1 MTDTEY
7 KARLLSGNGGAFLFF
22 GDEDY
27 LRRHWLAQTRKTYI
41 PEGNFFDHIV
51 LNGNDAVSR
60 LAEAISQP
68 PFMADKKLI
77 ELHEVNYSSL
87 SDEDTETLVE
97 CAREVKAQGDAVLI
111 LVALPPEL
119 DVGNLPKKPSSIYKK
134 LTEEFEPVNF
144 EHVTAGKLSAWA
156 GRHFAHEK
164 IIAEPLQLD
173 FLVERCGSSMT
184 TLAGEIDKLCAY
196 IKAGG
201 KERLTKEDILFV
213 SCQNVENDT
222 FALSNALL
230 ARNKEAAFEALREM
244 KINHV
249 EPIVA
254 VAGITRAY
262 CELAEVMK
270 YAECGL
276 SKAEIS
282 SKMSMHSY
290 KVGLCMDAIRRF
302 GEDRIHRAIDLCVKA
317 DESVKFVHRDYAAAE
332 HLLSELFG

>member
-7 KARLLSGNGGAFLFF
+7 KSRLASGSGGAFLFF

-27 LRRHWLAQTRKTYI
+27 LRRHWLLQTRKTYI

-60 LAEAISQP
+60 LADAISQP

-87 SDEDTETLVE
+87 SDEDLETLVE
-97 CAREVKAQGDAVLI
+97 CAREVKAQGDAVFI
-111 LVALPPEL
+111 LVTLPPEI
-119 DVGNLPKKPSSIYKK
+119 DVGTLPKKPSSIYKK
-134 LTEEFEPVNF
+134 LTEEFEPVDF
-144 EHVTAGKLSAWA
+144 ERVTAGKLSAWA

-173 FLVERCGSSMT
+173 LLVERCGSSMT

-196 IKAGG
+196 IKSNG

-282 SKMSMHSY
+282 SKMTMHSY
-290 KVGLCMDAIRRF
+290 KVGLCLDAICRW
-302 GEDRIHRAIDLCVKA
+302 GEDRVHRAIDLCVEA
-317 DESVKFVHRDYAAAE
+317 DEAVKFVRRDYAAAE
-332 HLLSELFG
+332 YLLSEIFG

>member
-27 LRRHWLAQTRKTYI
+27 LRRHWLAQTRKTHI

-51 LNGNDAVSR
+51 LNGSEAISR
-60 LAEAISQP
+60 LADAISQP

-87 SDEDTETLVE
+87 PDDDVETLVE
-97 CAREVKAQGDAVLI
+97 CAKEVNLQGDAVFI
-111 LVALPPEL
+111 LVTLPAEF
-119 DVGNLPKKPSSIYKK
+119 DAGILPKKPSAIYKK
-134 LTEEFEPVNF
+134 LTEAFEPVNF
-144 EHVTAGKLSAWA
+144 ERVTVGKLSAWA

-173 FLVERCGSSMT
+173 LLVERCGSSMT

-196 IKAGG
+196 IKSNG
-201 KERLTKEDILFV
+201 KDRLTKEDILFV
-213 SCQNVENDT
+213 SCQNIESDT

-230 ARNKEAAFEALREM
+230 ARNKDGAFEALREM
-244 KINHV
+244 KVNHV

-254 VAGITRAY
+254 VAGITRTC
-262 CELAEVMK
+262 CELAEIMK

-276 SKAEIS
+276 SKTEIS
-282 SKMSMHSY
+282 AKTSMHSY
-290 KVGLCMDAIRRF
+290 KVGLCMDAVTRW
-302 GEDRIHRAIDLCVKA
+302 GEDRIHRSLALCADA
-317 DESVKFVHRDYAAAE
+317 DEAVKFSRRDYMAAE
-332 HLLSELFG
+332 QLLSELFR

>member
-7 KARLLSGNGGAFLFF
+7 KARLLSGDGGAFLFF

-27 LRRHWLAQTRKTYI
+27 LRRHWLAQTRKTHI

-51 LNGNDAVSR
+51 LNGNDSVFR
-60 LAEAISQP
+60 LADAIAQP

-87 SDEDTETLVE
+87 SDEDIETLVE
-97 CAREVKAQGDAVLI
+97 CARETKSQGDIVFI
-111 LVALPPEL
+111 LVTLPAEL
-119 DVGNLPKKPSSIYKK
+119 DVGTLPKKPSSIYKK
-134 LTEEFEPVNF
+134 LTDAFEPVNF
-144 EHVTAGKLSAWA
+144 ERVTAGKLSAWA

-164 IIAEPLQLD
+164 IIAEPLELD
-173 FLVERCGSSMT
+173 LLVERCGSSMT

-196 IKAGG
+196 IKSNG

-213 SCQNVENDT
+213 SCQNIETDT

-230 ARNKEAAFEALREM
+230 ARNKDAAFEALREM

-254 VAGITRAY
+254 VAGITKAC

-276 SKAEIS
+276 SKTEIS
-282 SKMSMHSY
+282 SKMTMHSY
-290 KVGLCMDAIRRF
+290 KVGLCMDAVRRL
-302 GEDRIHRAIDLCVKA
+302 GEERVYRSLGLCAEA
-317 DESVKFVHRDYAAAE
+317 DEAVKFVRRDYSAAE
-332 HLLSELFG
+332 QLLSELFR